1 MDTFQCETYCCSES
15 TIPLIVYK
23 EITVQKSKGVSIG
36 IRKSWYTVFVTITG
50 KHTWTQT
57 GTELV
62 ALSRAN
68 KRNKLPN
75 GMMIPMM
82 SLLKT

>member
-15 TIPLIVYK
+15 TIQLIVCK

-50 KHTWTQT
+50 NHTRTQT
-57 GTELV
+57 GTDLV
-62 ALSRAN
+62 ALSRSTKTN
-68 KRNKLPN
+68 NLLY
-75 GMMIPMM
+75 GMMIPMV